1 LLLEGNFVVDLII
14 PLKKIERRLKEAER
28 GLGRGANI

>member
-1 LLLEGNFVVDLII
+1 VDLII